1 MTKTIL
7 ITGANRGIGLELTRE
22 FACYGWQVL
31 ACCRNPQSTDELNEL
46 AARSAGSIR
55 RFALEVTD
63 AEQILHLA
71 ETLRNEKIDILLNNA
86 GVSGPQQ
93 QEFGPIDTETWLKT
107 FHVNTIAPM
116 QMANAFVE
124 QVASSR
130 RKIMASMGSLLGSL
144 TDNSSGGMYAYRSSK
159 AAVHMVMK
167 NLAIDLHDRGI
178 TAVALHPGWVRTRM
192 GGAEAPTS
200 ARESAVDLFRVLTT
214 LTLKDT
220 GKLWAHTGQVLPW

>member
-7 ITGANRGIGLELTRE
+7 ITGANRGLGLELTRE
-22 FACYGWQVL
+22 FAGYGWQVL

-46 AARSAGSIR
+46 ASRAGGNIR

-63 AEQILHLA
+63 ADQIQRLA
-71 ETLRNEKIDILLNNA
+71 ETLRDEKIDILLNNA

-93 QEFGPIDTETWLKT
+93 QDFGPIDSETWLKT

-116 QMANAFVE
+116 QMASAFVE
-124 QVASSR
+124 QVARSR
-130 RKIMASMGSLLGSL
+130 RKIIATMGSLLGSL

-159 AAVHMVMK
+159 AAVHMVTK
-167 NLAIDLHDRGI
+167 NLSIDLHSRGI

-192 GGAEAPTS
+192 GGAEAPTT
-200 ARESAVDLFRVLTT
+200 ARESATDLFQVLTT

-220 GKLWAHTGQVLPW
+220 GKLWAHNGQILPW